1 MVVPASQLRKEK
13 TYKNEL
19 KAQHVGLRLPQS
31 QLTVLGVGADKILMR
46 MVANADDIFLVDVE
60 RPLEFAGGRGETVE
74 DKVLAD
80 TVDPLAARGYTARYE
95 VAPGPFA

>member
-1 MVVPASQLRKEK
+1 MVVPASHYLGKKLQ
-13 TYKNEL
+13 KNEL
-19 KAQHVGLRLPQS
+19 KACLRLPQS

-46 MVANADDIFLVDVE
+46 MVANADDIFLVDIE

-80 TVDPLAARGYTARYE
+80 TIDPLAARGYTARYE